1 MAEKKQDII
10 IIGAGPAGI
19 SAALYARRAGL
30 AVTVVTKG
38 PGALAKAEGIENYYG
53 FVEPI
58 TGAELERRGIEG
70 AKRLGVAFQQG
81 EVMQLG
87 FNDAFNGYKVEGADF
102 ALEAP
107 SVILAAGASRTTLSV
122 PGLKEHEGKGVSYCA
137 VCDAFFYRQ
146 KCVAV
151 IGAGA
156 YALHEAEV
164 LAPHASEVHI
174 LTNGEQ
180 PQAAFPET
188 MTVHTEKIA
197 AIEGDGRVTGVRF
210 EDGTTLPIDGVF
222 LAIGTAGSTALAR
235 KAGILLDG
243 ANIKVDDAMAT
254 NVPGIFAAGDCTGG
268 LLQVAKAVYEGA
280 KAGLGAV
287 KYVRVSKHSAGK

>member
-1 MAEKKQDII
+1 MAEQKQDII

-53 FVEPI
+53 FAEPV

-70 AKRLGVAFQQG
+70 AKRLGVMFQQG

-87 FNDAFNGYKVEGADF
+87 FKDTFDGYKVEGADF

-107 SVILAAGASRTTLSV
+107 SVILAAGASRATLNV
-122 PGLKEHEGKGVSYCA
+122 PGIRELEGKGVSYCA

-146 KCVAV
+146 KKVAV

-174 LTNGEQ
+174 LTNGEP
-180 PQAAFPET
+180 PQAAFPED
-188 MTVHTEKIA
+188 MIVHTEKIA

-210 EDGTTLPIDGVF
+210 AGKGGAEGTTLPIDGVF

-235 KAGILLDG
+235 KMGILLDG
-243 ANIKVDDAMAT
+243 ANIKVDETMAT
-254 NVPGIFAAGDCTGG
+254 NVPGIYAAGDCTGG

-280 KAGLGAV
+280 KAGLSAV
-287 KYVRVSKHSAGK
+287 KYVRSK